1 MEDTLL
7 CGKMYLPASQLEALY
22 LRRVSPTQQIR
33 LTAVSD
39 SKLKSG
45 GTVCVPASSLVSV
58 DWRARGLIE
67 TLGTVGVDNGHAP
80 ARHRQVVHR
89 IPLHYRRCSHRR
101 PWPLQLWPRPPQ
113 I

>member
-22 LRRVSPTQQIR
+22 LRRMSPTQQIR

-45 GTVCVPASSLVSV
+45 GTVCVPFLVFISV
-58 DWRARGLIE
+58 NWRVRSLIE
-67 TLGTVGVDNGHAP
+67 TPGDGGC
-80 ARHRQVVHR
+80 R
-89 IPLHYRRCSHRR
+89 
-101 PWPLQLWPRPPQ
+101 
-113 I
+113 